1 MNPPITPPSEARA
14 GWSKAPIEGVGF
26 SKNQPPIVPGVKVK
40 DLPTP
45 VLLLD
50 MDSMERNL
58 SRMAE
63 FFRDKPAKLRPHFKS
78 QQVVE
83 LAHRQIAAG
92 ASGMTCARLEQAEML
107 VDQGIKNILIAN
119 EIAGSVQIRHFVE
132 LSHREPVIVAV
143 DSASVVAEMAAI
155 AGSRAHELNVVV
167 DLNVRVGR
175 CGVQPGEAA
184 LSLAK
189 TVLSKGLRFRGLMGY
204 EGHIALPAG
213 PEKQTVAYDALQRLI
228 DTKALLERE
237 GLPVEIV
244 TCGGTSDYSEAA
256 AFPGVTEV
264 QAGSYLLMDTWY
276 APHAA
281 DFQPTLTVLAT
292 VISKSVGNRLVAD
305 AGAKALSPGNGLPQ
319 IKGMPGLKVKAL
331 HSEHIL
337 MDIQD
342 PSDSRRGGR
351 PDRDL
356 GQYPRPDPAPAQL
369 HFWDEELQGGR
380 GFPSCPLKCSWR
392 SVKSRA
398 RVDTPV

>member
-1 MNPPITPPSEARA
+1 MSDSMNPPTTPPSEARA
-14 GWSKAPIEGVGF
+14 GWSKAPIECTDL
-26 SKNQPPIVPGVKVK
+26 SKNQPPIMPGVKVK

-45 VLLLD
+45 ALLLD

-63 FFRDKPAKLRPHFKS
+63 FFRNKPAKLRPHFKS
-78 QQVVE
+78 QQVVN

-92 ASGMTCARLEQAEML
+92 AIGLTCARLQQAEML
-107 VDQGIKNILIAN
+107 VDQGIANILIAN
-119 EIAGSVQIRHFVE
+119 EIAGTGPLRHFAE
-132 LSHREPVIVAV
+132 LSHRAPVIVAV

-167 DLNVRVGR
+167 DLNVRIGR
-175 CGVQPGEAA
+175 CGVQPGKAA

-213 PEKQTVAYDALQRLI
+213 PEKQRVAHDALQRLM

-276 APHAA
+276 VPHAA
-281 DFQPTLTVLAT
+281 DFQPTLTVLST

-305 AGAKALSPGNGLPQ
+305 AGAKAMSAGNGLPQ

-337 MDIQD
+337 MEIQD
-342 PSDSRRGGR
+342 PSIPVEVGDQIEIWVNT
-351 PDRDL
+351 L
-356 GQYPRPDPAPAQL
+356 DPTLRL
-369 HFWDEELQGGR
+369 HSYIFGIRNSKVEEI
-380 GFPSCPLKCSWR
+380 FP
-392 SVKSRA
+392 VA
-398 RVDTPV
+398 R

>member
-213 PEKQTVAYDALQRLI
+213 PEKQTVTYDALQRLI

-292 VISKSVGNRLVAD
+292 VISKSVGQQ
-305 AGAKALSPGNGLPQ
+305 AGGRCGSQGTEPRKRVTSNQRIARAQGEGSPQRTHPDGYSGS
-319 IKGMPGLKVKAL
+319 VR
-331 HSEHIL
+331 
-337 MDIQD
+337 
-342 PSDSRRGGR
+342 SRRGGR